1 MSRLTRKYYR
11 LIESY
16 IYEKDELSDI
26 LLALNANLEK
36 STELES
42 KGVSLER

>member
-1 MSRLTRKYYR
+1 MEKHEYYNAFVGEWIKKIAKSYYS

-26 LLALNANLEK
+26 LAALNANL
-36 STELES
+36 
-42 KGVSLER
+42 